1 MAEETLS
8 VVRVSDVHLHRLLPD
23 NVLKFFRTVLEMSSW
38 FSYLID
44 ATVDSQSNLLW
55 IACNQGNSRHYLW
68 NRI

>member
-38 FSYLID
+38 FSY
-44 ATVDSQSNLLW
+44 
-55 IACNQGNSRHYLW
+55 
-68 NRI
+68 